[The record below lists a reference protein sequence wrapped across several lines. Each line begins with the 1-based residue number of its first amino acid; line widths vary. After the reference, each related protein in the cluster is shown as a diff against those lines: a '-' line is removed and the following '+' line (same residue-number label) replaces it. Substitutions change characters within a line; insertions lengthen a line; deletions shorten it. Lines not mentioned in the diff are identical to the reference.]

1 MDQCPNAESYLNPA
15 RAGYQA
21 QLKGNSEILGFYT
34 EFRSWFNT
42 TMISGRPG
50 TCTKSDYLVLIYSEK
65 KYIPLITENINDEE
79 LSKFG
84 H

>member
-1 MDQCPNAESYLNPA
+1 MEWLFGRTGSF
-15 RAGYQA
+15 
-21 QLKGNSEILGFYT
+21 IT
-34 EFRSWFNT
+34 T
-42 TMISGRPG
+42 MTMISGRPG